1 MVVVAT
7 DTHAGEVV
15 VEHLLS
21 SQEVMVTKVVVSE
34 ETDVVET
41 STPVEEAPVLVVV
54 FDVAE
59 VVLVVADVDELE
71 AVKSTV
77 TVVITTLPEPP
88 LASATAVMVYFTY
101 VCKALLLPRTGN
113 HKSKV
118 CEAEASLVEP
128 L

>member
-15 VEHLLS
+15 VEHLFS

-41 STPVEEAPVLVVV
+41 STLVEEAPVLLVVL
-54 FDVAE
+54 DVAE
-59 VVLVVADVDELE
+59 VVLVVSEVDELE

-77 TVVITTLPEPP
+77 TVLITTLPEPP
-88 LASATAVMVYFTY
+88 LASATAVTVYLTY
-101 VCKALLLPRTGN
+101 VVSALLLLTTGN
-113 HKSKV
+113 QKSND
-118 CEAEASLVEP
+118 
-128 L
+128 